1 MVEGHGHDGSDC
13 TQGQHSKGGCKD
25 QEGPPVAHQCHGGN
39 ANSPGSPAPQAR
51 ESEPGRITLKDTDQH
66 GPGSH
71 TLNPRIHADAVTAGR
86 VPRRTK
92 KVDYVP
98 TGKVKWYDKEKG
110 FGFLAG
116 EDGQEVFLPKSALPE
131 GVLELK
137 AGTRVE
143 FGVADGRKGAQA
155 LGLRVLDK
163 TPSIAKAKRPSAR
176 DLAPLVQDLVTVLD
190 NLSGTLSAGKYPEG
204 NKGKAIAAALR
215 KVADELD
222 V

>member
-1 MVEGHGHDGSDC
+1 M
-13 TQGQHSKGGCKD
+13 
-25 QEGPPVAHQCHGGN
+25 
-39 ANSPGSPAPQAR
+39 
-51 ESEPGRITLKDTDQH
+51 
-66 GPGSH
+66 
-71 TLNPRIHADAVTAGR
+71 
-86 VPRRTK
+86 
-92 KVDYVP
+92 P

-131 GVLELK
+131 GVTELK

-155 LGLRVLDK
+155 LGLR
-163 TPSIAKAKRPSAR
+163 
-176 DLAPLVQDLVTVLD
+176 VLD

>member
-1 MVEGHGHDGSDC
+1 M
-13 TQGQHSKGGCKD
+13 SKGRRKRWGVMEATLTARPRPRLKPSKWTRHD
-25 QEGPPVAHQCHGGN
+25 NLGG
-39 ANSPGSPAPQAR
+39 
-51 ESEPGRITLKDTDQH
+51 TDQH
-66 GPGSH
+66 GSGSH
-71 TLNPRIHADAVTAGR
+71 TLNPHINADAVTAGR
-86 VPRRTK
+86 VPSRAK

-131 GVLELK
+131 GVTELK

-163 TPSIAKAKRPSAR
+163 TPSIAKAKRPSPK
-176 DLAPLVQDLVTVLD
+176 DLAPLVQDLVSVLD

-204 NKGKAIAAALR
+204 NKAKAIAVALR

-222 V
+222 A

>member
-1 MVEGHGHDGSDC
+1 MEA
-13 TQGQHSKGGCKD
+13 TLTARLRPRLKPSKWPRQDNLGG
-25 QEGPPVAHQCHGGN
+25 
-39 ANSPGSPAPQAR
+39 
-51 ESEPGRITLKDTDQH
+51 TDQH

-71 TLNPRIHADAVTAGR
+71 TLNPHIHADALTAGR
-86 VPRRTK
+86 VPSRTK

-98 TGKVKWYDKEKG
+98 TGKIKWYDKEKG
-110 FGFLAG
+110 FGFLAA

-131 GVLELK
+131 GVTELK

-163 TPSIAKAKRPSAR
+163 TPSIAKAKRPSAK
-176 DLAPLVQDLVTVLD
+176 DLAPLVQDLVSVLD

-204 NKGKAIAAALR
+204 NKAKAIAAALR

-222 V
+222 A

>member
-1 MVEGHGHDGSDC
+1 MRMRWQAAVPHDS
-13 TQGQHSKGGCKD
+13 
-25 QEGPPVAHQCHGGN
+25 
-39 ANSPGSPAPQAR
+39 
-51 ESEPGRITLKDTDQH
+51 
-66 GPGSH
+66 
-71 TLNPRIHADAVTAGR
+71 
-86 VPRRTK
+86 RTK

-98 TGKVKWYDKEKG
+98 TGKVKWYDKDKG

-116 EDGQEVFLPKSALPE
+116 EDGQEVFLPKSSLPE
-131 GVLELK
+131 GVTELK

-163 TPSIAKAKRPSAR
+163 TPSIAKAKRPSAK

-190 NLSGTLSAGKYPEG
+190 NLSGTLSKGKYPDG

>member
-1 MVEGHGHDGSDC
+1 MRMRWWPAVSHDS
-13 TQGQHSKGGCKD
+13 
-25 QEGPPVAHQCHGGN
+25 
-39 ANSPGSPAPQAR
+39 
-51 ESEPGRITLKDTDQH
+51 
-66 GPGSH
+66 
-71 TLNPRIHADAVTAGR
+71 
-86 VPRRTK
+86 RTK

-98 TGKVKWYDKEKG
+98 TGKVKWYDKDKG

-116 EDGQEVFLPKSALPE
+116 EDGQEVFLPKSSLPD
-131 GVLELK
+131 GVSELK

-163 TPSIAKAKRPSAR
+163 TPSIAKAKRPSAQ
-176 DLAPLVQDLVTVLD
+176 DLATVLD
-190 NLSGTLSAGKYPEG
+190 NLSGTLSKGKYPDG

>member
-1 MVEGHGHDGSDC
+1 MDSPRKQDSGASQDNLEGYRPTRSGLSYPEPAYQCGCGDGRPC
-13 TQGQHSKGGCKD
+13 
-25 QEGPPVAHQCHGGN
+25 
-39 ANSPGSPAPQAR
+39 
-51 ESEPGRITLKDTDQH
+51 LKD
-66 GPGSH
+66 
-71 TLNPRIHADAVTAGR
+71 V
-86 VPRRTK
+86 RTK

-116 EDGQEVFLPKSALPE
+116 EDGQEVFLPKSSLPE
-131 GVLELK
+131 GITELK

-176 DLAPLVQDLVTVLD
+176 DLAPLVQDLVSVLD